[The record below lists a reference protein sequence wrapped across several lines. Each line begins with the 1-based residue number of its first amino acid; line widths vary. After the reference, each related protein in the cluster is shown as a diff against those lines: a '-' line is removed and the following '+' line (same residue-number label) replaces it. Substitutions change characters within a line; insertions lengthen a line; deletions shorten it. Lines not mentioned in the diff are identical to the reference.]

1 MTDPITDP
9 ASKSALSGPAGTL
22 PAAGAAHASY
32 SAQTAESSGQAAFE
46 HPAQDAASASAPSA
60 ARPSERGSGSAPASG
75 PSSPERRA
83 DGAYAFLDE
92 AREVEFYRRDL
103 PTPWMNYLSNGTFHT
118 MLSHAGGGVAF
129 YKSPQIWRITRY
141 RFFHLPT
148 DRSGPYV
155 YIQDAAPDADPTDYW
170 CPTHEPAFNRPDD
183 WRSAHGMGYT
193 RFEASRG
200 GIRARTVYFVGPE
213 ENSLIWNLTLTNDT
227 PAVKKLHVYAYAEF
241 GMMEFMR
248 ELQWQ
253 CYNKHQ
259 VSVTHAEGDVLLYRY
274 GVENRPKPDE
284 TPLVYFAADVP
295 LTGYDGDRDA
305 FIGSYRSE
313 SNPRAIERGG
323 CTGSTLL
330 GGDPCGALQMTL
342 TLAPG
347 ETRELNVFLGAAPDE
362 AEALLA
368 VERSRQAGFVKRSFA
383 GLNKDWDDYLGAWN
397 CKLPDPEAERMLN
410 IWNPY
415 QAQRNFLF
423 SRNISFYATGTFRGV
438 GFRDTAQDI
447 LAVIPHD
454 IEAAKDKLRLLL
466 GQQYGDGHVNH
477 YFFPHEGWEPVTSV
491 HSDDHLWTALAV
503 RDLIAESGDASF
515 LQENVPYYDG
525 GESSVYEHLRR
536 AIGFTEDHLGA
547 NGFPLMLRSDWNDQ
561 LFRVCR
567 EGRGESI
574 WTAMQFGAAL
584 LGMIELAEA
593 AGRGEDGERYRRL
606 YDEQQGRVN
615 GAGWDGRWY
624 RRAVMDD
631 GRFLGTDEHDQA
643 KIWLNAQTWATL
655 SGMAEDGKGIAAMDS
670 VRELLDTELGIKK
683 LHPSITDFPDPADP
697 LTNYNPGTGENGA
710 VFCHA
715 NTWAIIAECMLGRGD
730 LAYKYYRQLIPSVA
744 MERAGI
750 ERYRAE
756 PYVYASNLF
765 GPESDKFGL
774 ANVSWL
780 TGTAAWMYVAATQHI
795 LGIQATRDGLSIDP
809 CIPSEWEGFEV
820 VRVFRGCRY
829 EIEAVNPDRVCKGVR
844 QITVN
849 GETVQGCIVPVFPA
863 GEAVNVRVTLQAGGG
878 SGA

>member
-1 MTDPITDP
+1 MNVNEKRS
-9 ASKSALSGPAGTL
+9 AAGNAGRLSALGPAAAA
-22 PAAGAAHASY
+22 AAGAAALSAARSGADGAS
-32 SAQTAESSGQAAFE
+32 SVGETVPDTAS
-46 HPAQDAASASAPSA
+46 PSA
-60 ARPSERGSGSAPASG
+60 AGM
-75 PSSPERRA
+75 PERRS

-92 AREVEFYRRDL
+92 AREIEFYRRDL
-103 PTPWMNYLSNGTFHT
+103 PTPWMNYLSNGTFHM

-148 DRSGPYV
+148 DRSGPYL
-155 YIQDAAPDADPTDYW
+155 YIQETDRGSGSDAGSAADLNRASAEYW
-170 CPTHEPAFNRPDD
+170 CPTNEPSFTRPDA
-183 WRSAHGMGYT
+183 WKSAHGMGYT
-193 RFEASRG
+193 RFEAAKG
-200 GIRARTVYFVGPE
+200 GISARTVYFVGPE
-213 ENSLIWNLTLTNDT
+213 ENSLIWNLNLTNDGPEEKT
-227 PAVKKLHVYAYAEF
+227 LNVYAYAEF

-259 VSVTHAEGDVLLYRY
+259 VSVTHAEGGVLLYRY
-274 GVENRPKPDE
+274 GVENQPKPEE

-313 SNPRAIERGG
+313 SNPLAIERGG
-323 CTGSTLL
+323 CTNSTLL
-330 GGDPCGALQMTL
+330 GGDPCGALQMTV

-347 ETRELNVFLGAAPDE
+347 ETKEINVFLGTAPDE

-368 VERSRQAGFVKRSFA
+368 VERSRQKDFAARSFA
-383 GLNKDWDDYLGAWN
+383 GLRENWDDYLGAWN
-397 CKLPDPEAERMLN
+397 CELPDPEAQRMLN
-410 IWNPY
+410 VWNPY

-438 GFRDTAQDI
+438 GFRDTAQDV
-447 LAVIPHD
+447 LAVVPHD

-466 GQQYGDGHVNH
+466 GQQYADGHVNH
-477 YFFPHEGWEPVTSV
+477 YFFPHEGWDPVTSV

-503 RDLIAESGDASF
+503 WDLIAESGDASF
-515 LQENVPYYDG
+515 LAEQIPYYDG
-525 GESSVYEHLRR
+525 GEGSVYEHLRR
-536 AIGFTEDHLGA
+536 AIDFTEDHLGA

-574 WTAMQFGAAL
+574 WTAMQFGTAL
-584 LGMIELAEA
+584 LKMIDLAPM
-593 AGRGEDGERYRRL
+593 AGGGEDAERYRKL
-606 YDEQQGRVN
+606 YDDQQKRVN
-615 GAGWDGRWY
+615 EAGWDGKWF

-643 KIWLNAQTWATL
+643 KLWLNAQTWSVL
-655 SGMAEDGKGIAAMDS
+655 SGMADGEKGRIAMDS
-670 VRELLDTELGIKK
+670 VRDMLDTELGIKK
-683 LHPSITDFPDPADP
+683 LHPPIVDFPSAEDP

-744 MERAGI
+744 MDKAGI

-765 GPESDKFGL
+765 GPDSDKFGL

-795 LGIQATRDGLSIDP
+795 LGVRASLEGLRIDP
-809 CIPSEWEGFEV
+809 CIPPEWEGYTV
-820 VRVFRGCRY
+820 SRRFRGALY
-829 EIEAVNPDRVCKGVR
+829 EIEVRNESGEGRVVKEVFVGGER
-844 QITVN
+844 LEGNQLPIYAP
-849 GETVQGCIVPVFPA
+849 GETV
-863 GEAVNVRVTLQAGGG
+863 RVEVVL
-878 SGA
+878 